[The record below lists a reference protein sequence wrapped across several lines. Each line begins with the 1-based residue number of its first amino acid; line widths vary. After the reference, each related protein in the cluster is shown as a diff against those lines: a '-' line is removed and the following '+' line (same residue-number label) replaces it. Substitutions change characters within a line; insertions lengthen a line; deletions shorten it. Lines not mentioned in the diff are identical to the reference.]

1 MYVIRPCKRGT
12 FARRQFMRGTDPT
25 KSKWVCPTNNLH
37 LIRFALHAYVK
48 YDRVV
53 VRCKLILLFF

>member
-1 MYVIRPCKRGT
+1 
-12 FARRQFMRGTDPT
+12 MRGTDPT

-37 LIRFALHAYVK
+37 LIRFALHAYIK

-53 VRCKLILLFF
+53 VRCKLILLFFLIINNYLLFFFCL